1 MAVIAVRRFRSGVS
15 RRSTDSRAY
24 AWAMWRRSGAFERG
38 LGLIALVALA
48 VRGAYAVWNRAF
60 LVQGDAMT
68 FHQVAQHLADGA
80 GFIQPFT
87 VPVQPTA
94 EHPPLWEVVL
104 AGADLIGANGYLSH
118 RLLGALIGTVT
129 VVLSGLLARAAAGP
143 RAGLI
148 AAAIAAVY
156 PILVTA
162 DGSLMSETLYGAL
175 VAGALLVAARLRRR
189 PSVGAA
195 LGFGALVALA
205 ALTRGEGLGLLV
217 LLGVPLAW
225 WGASTWGRRA
235 GLFAAMAVAFVAV
248 LAPWTIRNLATFK
261 DPVLISTNSS
271 GVWIGANCP
280 AVYSGPLIGSWRF
293 QCYLPRRRG
302 EDESQYFTRNRDA
315 GIRYLRHH
323 TDRLPDVMLN
333 RVERLLDVGHV
344 DQALFLNAAEGRP
357 ARPMRWAIRSAW
369 VVMLLAIAGLVVL
382 ARRRSDV
389 LWILLA
395 PIVLVLVT
403 ALATYGNTRF
413 RQGAEPSLV
422 VLAGI
427 ALEAG
432 WAWLSVRRAAR
443 TSAPASPVAPF
454 SA

>member
-1 MAVIAVRRFRSGVS
+1 
-15 RRSTDSRAY
+15 
-24 AWAMWRRSGAFERG
+24 MWRRSGAFERG

-104 AGADLIGANGYLSH
+104 AGADLVGANGYLSH
-118 RLLGALIGTVT
+118 RLLGALIGTAT
-129 VVLSGLLARAAAGP
+129 VVLIGLLARAVAGP

-148 AAAIAAVY
+148 AAAIAAVH

-175 VAGALLVAARLRRR
+175 VTGALLVAVRMRRT
-189 PSVGAA
+189 PSVAAA

-205 ALTRGEGLGLLV
+205 ALTRGEGLGLIV

-225 WGASTWGRRA
+225 WSSTSWRRRA
-235 GLFAAMAVAFVAV
+235 ALLAAMAAAFAVV
-248 LAPWTIRNLATFK
+248 LAPWTIRNLSTFRE
-261 DPVLISTNSS
+261 PVVISTNSS

-280 AVYSGPLIGSWRF
+280 AVYAGPLIGTWRF
-293 QCYLPRRRG
+293 QCYLPPRAG
-302 EDESQYFTRNRDA
+302 EDESQYFTRNRDE
-315 GIRYLRHH
+315 GIRYMRDHAS
-323 TDRLPDVMLN
+323 RLPAVMVN

-369 VVMLLAIAGLVVL
+369 VVMLLTLAGLVVL
-382 ARRRSDV
+382 VRRRSDA

-395 PIVLVLVT
+395 PVVLVFVT
-403 ALATYGNTRF
+403 ALATYGTTRF

-427 ALEAG
+427 ALDAG
-432 WAWLSVRRAAR
+432 WTLLQARRSA
-443 TSAPASPVAPF
+443 APAAPAAA
-454 SA
+454 S

>member
-1 MAVIAVRRFRSGVS
+1 
-15 RRSTDSRAY
+15 
-24 AWAMWRRSGAFERG
+24 MWRRSGAFERG
-38 LGLIALVALA
+38 LGLIALGALA
-48 VRGAYAVWNRAF
+48 VRSAYAVWNRAF

-104 AGADLIGANGYLSH
+104 AGADLVGADGYLSH

-129 VVLSGLLARAAAGP
+129 VVLIGLLARAVAGP

-175 VAGALLVAARLRRR
+175 VAAALLVALALRRA
-189 PSVGAA
+189 PSAWLA
-195 LGFGALVALA
+195 LAFGALVALA
-205 ALTRGEGLGLLV
+205 ALTRGEGLGLIV

-225 WGASTWGRRA
+225 RAAGSRRRRL
-235 GLFAAMAVAFVAV
+235 GLLAAMAAAFLVV
-248 LAPWTIRNLATFK
+248 LAPWTIRNRSTFK
-261 DPVLISTNSS
+261 DPVVISTNSS

-280 AVYSGPLIGSWRF
+280 AVYSGSLIGSWRF
-293 QCYLPRRRG
+293 QCYLPRRAG

-315 GIRYLRHH
+315 GIRYMRHH
-323 TDRLPDVMLN
+323 AGRLPVVMLN
-333 RVERLLDVGHV
+333 RVERMLDVGHV
-344 DQALFLNAAEGRP
+344 DQALYLNAAEGRP

-369 VVMLLAIAGLVVL
+369 VVMLLAVGGLVVL
-382 ARRRSDV
+382 VRRRSDA

-395 PIVLVLVT
+395 PVVLVFVT

-413 RQGAEPSLV
+413 RQGAEPSFV
-422 VLAGI
+422 VLAGV
-427 ALEAG
+427 ALDAG
-432 WAWLSVRRAAR
+432 WALLAARRAA
-443 TSAPASPVAPF
+443 SAAP
-454 SA
+454 

>member
-1 MAVIAVRRFRSGVS
+1 
-15 RRSTDSRAY
+15 
-24 AWAMWRRSGAFERG
+24 MWRRSGAFERG

-48 VRGAYAVWNRAF
+48 VRSAYAVWNRAF

-104 AGADLIGANGYLSH
+104 AGADLVGANGYLSH

-129 VVLSGLLARAAAGP
+129 VVLIGLLGRAAAGP

-175 VAGALLVAARLRRR
+175 VAGALLVAVRLRRA

-205 ALTRGEGLGLLV
+205 ALTRGEGLGLIV

-225 WGASTWGRRA
+225 WASDSWRRR
-235 GLFAAMAVAFVAV
+235 LVLLAAMAAAFLVV
-248 LAPWTIRNLATFK
+248 LAPWTIRNLSTFK
-261 DPVLISTNSS
+261 DPVVISTNSS

-280 AVYSGPLIGSWRF
+280 AVYSGSLIGSWRF
-293 QCYLPRRRG
+293 QCYLPLRAG
-302 EDESQYFTRNRDA
+302 EDESQYVTRNRDA
-315 GIRYLRHH
+315 GLRYMRRHAG
-323 TDRLPDVMLN
+323 RLPVVMLN
-333 RVERLLDVGHV
+333 RVERMLDVGHV
-344 DQALFLNAAEGRP
+344 DQALFLNASEGRP

-369 VVMLLAIAGLVVL
+369 LVMLLAVAGLVVL
-382 ARRRSDV
+382 VRRRSDA

-395 PIVLVLVT
+395 PVVLVFVT

-413 RQGAEPSLV
+413 RQGAEPSFV
-422 VLAGI
+422 VLAGV
-427 ALEAG
+427 ALDAG
-432 WAWLSVRRAAR
+432 WALLAARRAAPA
-443 TSAPASPVAPF
+443 APSSV
-454 SA
+454 